1 MDGRAVLSTLTA
13 RPPSRRQGGPA
24 ANYADRVPPEPSR
37 RRPDAAALATVA
49 LVVLLVGAVAAVLLV
64 QRHRPLSTASGAPP
78 APAATTSPSVAPLP
92 PTLQPL
98 PSPGPG
104 RHRHHGPRGGQQTCA
119 TRTVHVP
126 FTVVTFNIKSAIYG
140 GRSRLPDLTAELAAW
155 HPDVV
160 LLEEVDRNRVWSG
173 RVDEAAYLGARL
185 GLTPTFA
192 ANVVRSGDREYGTA
206 VLSRFPVLSQQNT
219 ALPNRPGLQQRGLL
233 HVRVAIGGRPVSLY
247 VTHLDNTSRSMRVVQ
262 MGAVRDIVAADPL
275 PRILGGDMND
285 VPGSPVLA
293 RLGGVLT
300 DTWSVA
306 GSGPGL
312 TAPAGRPRVRIDYLL
327 YGDPADAGARI
338 TPLDVEVAPRSS
350 SDHRAARAR
359 YDLAFT
365 GVARCSDR

>member
-1 MDGRAVLSTLTA
+1 MT
-13 RPPSRRQGGPA
+13 
-24 ANYADRVPPEPSR
+24 PEPAR
-37 RRPDAAALATVA
+37 RRPDAAALATVV

-64 QRHRPLSTASGAPP
+64 QRHRSLGTASGATP
-78 APAATTSPSVAPLP
+78 APAATTSPSLAPLP
-92 PTLQPL
+92 TTVPPATLEPQPD
-98 PSPGPG
+98 GTG
-104 RHRHHGPRGGQQTCA
+104 RHRHHGRHGGGQSCT

-140 GRSRLPDLTAELAAW
+140 GRSRLADLTAEIASW

-160 LLEEVDRNRVWSG
+160 LLEEVDRNRLWSG
-173 RVDEAAYLGARL
+173 RVDEAAYLGERL

-192 ANVVRSGDREYGTA
+192 ANVVRAGDREYGTA
-206 VLSRFPVLSQQNT
+206 VLSRFPVLSEQNT
-219 ALPNRPGLQQRGLL
+219 PLPNRPGLQQRGLL
-233 HVRVAIGGRPVSLY
+233 HVQVAIGGRPVSLY

-262 MGAVRDIVAADPL
+262 MGAVRDVVAADPL

-306 GSGPGL
+306 GSGAGL

-327 YGDPADAGARI
+327 YGDPADASARL
-338 TPLDVEVAPRSS
+338 TPLDVEVASRSG
-350 SDHRAARAR
+350 SDHRAVRAR